1 MNISIKFTD
10 EFMKAVEDNKNFTL
24 YFDSPETGRIEK
36 VINAKDFFM
45 EFCETQLDYG
55 EPGAIFIDRVRSYQ
69 TLSVIRST
77 G

>member
-24 YFDSPETGRIEK
+24 YFDSPETGKIEK

-45 EFCETQLDYG
+45 EFCETQLYYG
-55 EPGAIFIDRVRSYQ
+55 
-69 TLSVIRST
+69 
-77 G
+77 